1 MKNRNI
7 DCRAVSYTDRIC
19 FYVNSMQ
26 YYEAIDNGDEIEVHL
41 KDDEKNEETEQ
52 KFFKVELKSEKKSTD
67 TPNNKEKKSYFKKV
81 KDILITN
88 KKDFLIVLG
97 VIYSILISCYIM
109 MSFFKEALNLGLSIA
124 FILSILFHVI
134 DLTYKMCNEIL
145 IDEDLKS
152 KHGAEH
158 SMINFMIKHDRLPK
172 TLTEV
177 RTASRFSLDCG
188 SRNEIKGRAER
199 YLATL
204 SSLIVSIILQ
214 KLIEQKL
221 DNIIAIV
228 ILFVSFILLEIIF
241 VKIIRK
247 KNLLYPV
254 TKWIE
259 DQLTMLLQ
267 VFNTRGTTDHN
278 ILVAYCVAIAWF
290 ENFIKTNEN
299 E

>member
-19 FYVNSMQ
+19 FYVNSIQ

-52 KFFKVELKSEKKSTD
+52 KFFKLEPKFEKKSTD
-67 TPNNKEKKSYFKKV
+67 TPKNEEKESFFKEV

-88 KKDFLIVLG
+88 KKDFLVVLG

-109 MSFFKEALNLGLSIA
+109 MSFFKETLNLGLSIA

-134 DLTYKMCNEIL
+134 DLTCKMCNEIL

-158 SMINFMIKHDRLPK
+158 SMINFMIKHDRLPE

-199 YLATL
+199 YMATL
-204 SSLIVSIILQ
+204 SSLMVSIILQ

-221 DNIIAIV
+221 DNMITIV

-241 VKIIRK
+241 LKIIRK
-247 KNLLYPV
+247 RNLLCPV

-267 VFNTRGTTDHN
+267 LFNTRVTTDHN
-278 ILVAYCVAIAWF
+278 ILVAYYVASAWF

>member
-109 MSFFKEALNLGLSIA
+109 MSFFKETLNLGLSIA

>member
-67 TPNNKEKKSYFKKV
+67 TSNNKEKKSYFKKV

-109 MSFFKEALNLGLSIA
+109 MSFFKETLNLGLSIA

>member
-19 FYVNSMQ
+19 FYVNSAQ

-41 KDDEKNEETEQ
+41 KDDENQEETEQ
-52 KFFKVELKSEKKSTD
+52 KFFKLEPKFEKKSTD
-67 TPNNKEKKSYFKKV
+67 TPKNEEKESFFKEV

-88 KKDFLIVLG
+88 KKDFLVVLG

-109 MSFFKEALNLGLSIA
+109 MSFLKGALNLGVSIA
-124 FILSILFHVI
+124 FTLSILFHVI
-134 DLTYKMCNEIL
+134 DLTCKMCNEIL

-158 SMINFMIKHDRLPK
+158 SMINFMIKHDRLPE

-199 YLATL
+199 YMATL
-204 SSLIVSIILQ
+204 SSLMVSIILQ

-221 DNIIAIV
+221 DNMITIV

-241 VKIIRK
+241 FKIIRK
-247 KNLLYPV
+247 RNLLCPV

-267 VFNTRGTTDHN
+267 LFNTRVTTDHN
-278 ILVAYCVAIAWF
+278 ILVAYYVASAWF

>member
-19 FYVNSMQ
+19 FYVNSIQ

-41 KDDEKNEETEQ
+41 KDDENQEETEQ
-52 KFFKVELKSEKKSTD
+52 KFFKLEPKFEKKSTD
-67 TPNNKEKKSYFKKV
+67 TPKNEEKESFFKEV

-88 KKDFLIVLG
+88 KKDFLVVLG

-109 MSFFKEALNLGLSIA
+109 MSFFKGALNLGVSIA
-124 FILSILFHVI
+124 FTLSILFHVI
-134 DLTYKMCNEIL
+134 DLTCKMCNEIL

-158 SMINFMIKHDRLPK
+158 SMINFMIKHDRLPE

-199 YLATL
+199 YMATL
-204 SSLIVSIILQ
+204 SSLMVSIILQ

-221 DNIIAIV
+221 DNMITIV

-241 VKIIRK
+241 FKIIRK
-247 KNLLYPV
+247 RNLLCPV

-267 VFNTRGTTDHN
+267 LFNTRVTTDHN
-278 ILVAYCVAIAWF
+278 ILVAYYVASAWF